1 MSKFTKCR
9 ADIKIVVIGN
19 SGTGKTSFC
28 KRWINDTFDNTYKA
42 TITSDFS
49 YKIHKFEGNYYKIQF
64 WDIAGQDKNIYTSKI
79 FTKDSHGCLIFSDI
93 TNEDS
98 LQKTLLWK
106 KSIDENTKFIDGQL
120 LPSVLVLNKSDL
132 ANEEQ
137 MSNDKEMEEFVKNNK
152 FDGFFRTSCLNGN
165 GIQDVIEFILKN
177 IVQRLEAYSKLTN
190 TPFDNTNRTSIVIQ
204 NEVKKNDSLLTSRNC
219 FNYI

>member
-204 NEVKKNDSLLTSRNC
+204 NEVKKKDSLLTSRKC
-219 FNYI
+219 CNYI

>member
-204 NEVKKNDSLLTSRNC
+204 NEVKKNDSLLTSRKC
-219 FNYI
+219 CNYI